1 MSKKRIGIFGGTF
14 SPFHNGHLN
23 GALAVSEKLAL
34 NELKIIPAY
43 QSPDRLPIEG
53 PTAEARLEMVRAG
66 IGSYRSLLQV
76 DDREIRRAR
85 VSFTWETI
93 QELVDEEPDAE
104 FFLIIGTDQLEKFDQ
119 WRSYE
124 KILATVN
131 LVVMNRPGF
140 HFPHSRDDWAQ
151 GLRDKLPDYETGDEH
166 VEWLG
171 GHHIILLS
179 IPEFDVS
186 GSEIRR
192 RLRNQESLEGLVPD
206 KVEAMILQNGWYREL
221 QARIKDYRELTL
233 EVGRILKERNAL
245 NIQGF
250 DLGPHHHLAEFSV
263 VASGGNTRQT
273 AAIAEYLIKQIHSR
287 FGVWPQNIEGQS
299 EGRWIVVDYSSLIV
313 HIFYDFTRN
322 EYRIEDLWKGQVRL
336 DLNESDQAQT
346 AIKSESKAK

>member
-1 MSKKRIGIFGGTF
+1 M
-14 SPFHNGHLN
+14 
-23 GALAVSEKLAL
+23 
-34 NELKIIPAY
+34 
-43 QSPDRLPIEG
+43 
-53 PTAEARLEMVRAG
+53 
-66 IGSYRSLLQV
+66 
-76 DDREIRRAR
+76 
-85 VSFTWETI
+85 
-93 QELVDEEPDAE
+93 
-104 FFLIIGTDQLEKFDQ
+104 
-119 WRSYE
+119 
-124 KILATVN
+124 
-131 LVVMNRPGF
+131 
-140 HFPHSRDDWAQ
+140 
-151 GLRDKLPDYETGDEH
+151 
-166 VEWLG
+166 
-171 GHHIILLS
+171 
-179 IPEFDVS
+179 
-186 GSEIRR
+186 
-192 RLRNQESLEGLVPD
+192 PD